1 MGPDYRWKPP
11 IDATGL
17 APTMQ
22 YSGLLQCN
30 TVAFTVHY
38 SVALTMQCSI
48 VVSNAILKSAIL
60 LQCNTIVCDAQ
71 QCNSMSCIMICTMI
85 FYNNFLQIFNE
96 KQELFYSVLLYF
108 CDSVFVFQ
116 CLCFLVIVQK
126 CALVQFSHD
135 LPMAKW
141 QNCRWRRMAKLAK
154 WANGSNGQF
163 ALLQFWAQNTKQNKK
178 LFHKFRPLK

>member
-1 MGPDYRWKPP
+1 
-11 IDATGL
+11 
-17 APTMQ
+17 
-22 YSGLLQCN
+22 
-30 TVAFTVHY
+30 
-38 SVALTMQCSI
+38 
-48 VVSNAILKSAIL
+48 
-60 LQCNTIVCDAQ
+60 
-71 QCNSMSCIMICTMI
+71 MSCIMICTMI
-85 FYNNFLQIFNE
+85 FYNNVLQIFNE

-154 WANGSNGQF
+154 WAKWVKWAIRIAPILGSKHKTRNYF
-163 ALLQFWAQNTKQNKK
+163 INSYHWNERIAYLHHKEILSNWNHLKMHCLLKFEHISWDSSEKSISCFQSLTNNSTVQTINWLKNKTEQCQ
-178 LFHKFRPLK
+178 